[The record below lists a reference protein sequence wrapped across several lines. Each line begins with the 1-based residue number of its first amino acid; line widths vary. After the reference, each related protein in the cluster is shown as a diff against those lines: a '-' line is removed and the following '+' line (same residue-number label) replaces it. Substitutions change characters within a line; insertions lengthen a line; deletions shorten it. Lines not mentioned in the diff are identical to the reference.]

1 MRKTKIKVV
10 ILLFIFLNIS
20 TFLFIDHSDYISH
33 SIEEADFI
41 DVNIKSS
48 RIYQEEVI
56 IFFNKPSYNNTVIS
70 RFEYY
75 GGTVKKEWNGTFTS
89 FSGFSAVMPSMVNIS
104 IFQTEF
110 PDARIENDEILEA
123 QMNYASI
130 QSGASNSTWYKNGFK
145 GNTNS
150 SIAVLD
156 TGVDPN
162 HIFFPNGY
170 ESVNLSGNIVA
181 WENFINENTIFD
193 DNGHGTFISSI
204 ISGTGKVQYNS
215 STPTILKF
223 NRSYSHMNLFNEY
236 SVSKNYTFKICS
248 FNASKTDSNIVINSS
263 WNIEVDGIDA
273 FWVELYYNDELM
285 NFSHNNLTN
294 EYYTINYSLTS
305 DTLGVYDIYLKYHKQ
320 IQSKP
325 VFSFNTTISYFPE
338 FFTKN
343 YSHFTGIANATKIVA
358 YKILNQS
365 GIGHTSALISALS
378 SILLNRSKYHVL
390 GICLS
395 VGTLGDDVVAI
406 NRVIDEVIKKGILV
420 VIASGNKGIEQSD
433 SLNRLAQNKNAIV
446 VGAINDKDQ
455 VTSYSSM
462 GGVFENITRPD
473 IVAPG
478 GSKISGHRSIISA
491 DVGGDKVTASYGTSI
506 ATAIVSSAVNII
518 IEAKWNNWDNW
529 NQLNLTK
536 WVKYIKGTLLMTASE
551 TNLEREDDP
560 FTVVDESD
568 NSPTLS
574 PAPLIT
580 GLKDVHEGYGRI
592 NIQAAIEALTK
603 YMSVNST
610 LNGTLVSSQ
619 ENPLGTHVIARQI
632 NFTKDVQYAFE
643 LSLTDT
649 NSDFDV
655 LLFSNKTNR
664 YGEPILLESTR
675 KLTGDL
681 NYFYFTPKE
690 NQTNC
695 VVTIKAIDG
704 QSFFTLNISEVKND
718 FVPELKVPEIFAI
731 GGARNTTVLSQQE
744 FLGME
749 PKKNYTIDS
758 FRFYIEYYDNDTR
771 NVPPQEIYISILE
784 TSKNYTMTQFFLF
797 DDNYTDGTL
806 FISDYIQFSTSGIY
820 HYSFI
825 GSDGKFKVKYPE
837 TGYLNISIEFPTE
850 SIQYPNYHSFNDGF
864 GNWTFTGTGWN
875 ILQQDN
881 SNDNRS
887 RLYENKW
894 NSVYF
899 GVSHEYPQN
908 YTYQPFRLTID
919 PYPNGSLI
927 SPLFNLT
934 QLNDDPTSPFAKF
947 GLRMSLNAGDF
958 IYLQINL
965 NWTGWNTLR
974 TYTDNEEDWFLEEI
988 NLTQYIGNFIQFRFE
1003 TSLDDTFDHI
1013 NYKGFMLDYF
1023 AIENYTNKY
1032 SPRILFNMD
1041 NYISSLQGSK
1051 FQQFTFSC
1059 EYYDLDSNYPEFI
1072 YLEIDDTNYTMYNT
1086 FGDWN
1091 ASSTNYR
1098 DRGIFFIKSIQL
1110 DEITNQSFRFHVSDG
1125 KYLNKTQWFNRE
1137 NTLFEFIDPISL
1149 QFKEFKD
1156 NKFIGYNFSNSD
1168 LSDYYVSGTPIPKE
1182 MTTWLNGD
1190 NTWHPIIRL
1199 GQNFLYGGLG
1209 QSYGGS
1215 EQGYGPNWDIKLIT
1229 HPLHVRSEYSVYL
1242 EYDYDIS
1249 LQNEFFL
1256 TENLDACNVSI
1267 SKDFGKTWVPLK
1279 EYTYDL
1285 DDLTGKDRIDISQ
1298 YVDEDIMIMFR
1309 LNSNENIFGLGYG
1322 WLLSNIYIG
1331 YDKMTDFIAPEI
1343 DIISPE
1349 PDITAKSTLLIEA
1362 ILSDN
1367 VELDESRIY
1376 IFLNNNSVDRD
1387 NLKFDSNT
1395 SILEFNWDTT
1405 QNHDGRYE
1413 VRLVAYDMEG
1423 NKGETSILII
1433 VNNLKWWQEWWPYL
1447 MIISLAVVIG
1457 IVLFFVSEKG
1467 GKIWVHKVR
1476 NMRAE
1481 RIRLKYIDKDQT
1493 IKNIELIEQHDE
1505 IKRPLTLFC
1514 KSCKSWFASSK
1525 FDIIC
1530 PVCEHDQIFA
1540 AYNCENCGRWWWKD
1554 EPGEGYYCKNK
1565 TCQGIRLVRREKED
1579 IQNLLAKDGIF
1590 LRKFKIKRR
1599 RYSILDG

>member
-1 MRKTKIKVV
+1 M
-10 ILLFIFLNIS
+10 
-20 TFLFIDHSDYISH
+20 
-33 SIEEADFI
+33 
-41 DVNIKSS
+41 DVNVKSS
-48 RIYQEEVI
+48 STYQEEVI

-70 RFEYY
+70 RFEFY
-75 GGTVKKEWNGTFTS
+75 GGTVKKEWNGTFIS
-89 FSGFSAVMPSMVNIS
+89 FSGFSAVMPSETNIS
-104 IFQTEF
+104 LFQTEF
-110 PDARIENDEILEA
+110 PDVRIEDDEIVEA

-130 QSGASNSTWYKNGFK
+130 QSGVSNSTWYKNGFK

-156 TGVDPN
+156 TGVDSD
-162 HIFFPNGY
+162 HLFFPNGY
-170 ESVNLSGNIVA
+170 NTVNLSGDIVA
-181 WENFINENTIFD
+181 WENFIDESPISD

-204 ISGTGKVQYNS
+204 ISGTGITQYNS
-215 STPTILKF
+215 SAPTILKF
-223 NRSYSHMNLFNEY
+223 NRSYSHVNLFNEY
-236 SVSKNYTFKICS
+236 SVSKNYTFKISS
-248 FNASKTDSNIVINSS
+248 FNASKTNSDIVINSS
-263 WNIEVDGIDA
+263 WNIEVGGIDA
-273 FWVELYYNDELM
+273 FWVELYYNNELM
-285 NFSHNNLTN
+285 NYSYNNITN
-294 EYYTINYSLTS
+294 KHYTINYSLTS

-325 VFSFNTTISYFPE
+325 IFSINVTVSYFPE
-338 FFTKN
+338 FFIKN
-343 YSHFTGIANATKIVA
+343 YTYFTGIANATKIVA

-365 GIGHTSALISALS
+365 GFGHTSDLISAFS
-378 SILLNRSKYHVL
+378 SILLNRSRYHVL
-390 GICLS
+390 GVSLS

-406 NRVIDEVIKKGILV
+406 NMVIDEVIEKGILV
-420 VIASGNKGIEQSD
+420 VIASGNNGIEQTN

-491 DVGGDKVTASYGTSI
+491 DVGRDKVTASYGTSI
-506 ATAIVSSAVNII
+506 ATAIVSSALNIL

-536 WVKYIKGTLLMTASE
+536 WVKYIKGFLLMTASE

-560 FTVVDESD
+560 STVVDEND
-568 NSPTLS
+568 YSPTLS
-574 PAPLIT
+574 SAPLYT
-580 GLKDVHEGYGRI
+580 GIKDIHEGYGRI
-592 NIQAAIEALTK
+592 NVQAAIEALTK
-603 YMSVNST
+603 SMSVNTT
-610 LNGTLVSSQ
+610 LNGTLISSQ

-632 NFTKDVQYAFE
+632 NFTKDKQYAFE
-643 LSLTDT
+643 LSLTDASS
-649 NSDFDV
+649 NFDI
-655 LLFSNKTNR
+655 LLFSNETNR

-675 KLTGDL
+675 KLTGNFD
-681 NYFYFTPKE
+681 YFYFTPKE

-718 FVPELKVPEIFAI
+718 FVPELKVPEINFI
-731 GGARNTTVLSQQE
+731 SGAKNTTVLSQQE
-744 FLGME
+744 YLGME
-749 PKKNYTIDS
+749 PKKNYSIDS

-771 NVPPQEIYISILE
+771 NVPPQEVYVSILE
-784 TSKNYTMTQFFLF
+784 TSKNFSMTQFFPF
-797 DDNYTDGTL
+797 DDNYTDGVL

-820 HYSFI
+820 QYSFI
-825 GSDGKFKVKYPE
+825 GSDGKFKVKYPG

-850 SIQYPNYHSFNDGF
+850 SIPFPNYHNFNDGID
-864 GNWTFTGTGWN
+864 NWTFTGTGWN
-875 ILQQDN
+875 SLQQDN
-881 SNDNRS
+881 NNDNRS

-899 GVSHEYPQN
+899 GVSHEYPKN

-919 PYPNGSLI
+919 PYPNGSMI

-934 QLNDDPTSPFAKF
+934 HLNEDFTRPFAKF
-947 GLRMSLNAGDF
+947 GLRTSLNAGDF

-974 TYTDNEEDWFLEEI
+974 TYTDEEKDWFLEEI

-1003 TSLDDTFDHI
+1003 TSLDDTFDTI

-1023 AIENYTNKY
+1023 AIENYTNRY
-1032 SPRILFNMD
+1032 SPSILFNID
-1041 NYISSLQGSK
+1041 NHISSLQGSK

-1059 EYYDLDSNYPEFI
+1059 EYYDLDGNYPEFI
-1072 YLEIDDTNYTMYNT
+1072 YLEIDAINYTMYNLY
-1086 FGDWN
+1086 GDWN
-1091 ASSTNYR
+1091 ASSTNFR

-1125 KYLNKTQWFNRE
+1125 KYLNKTRWFNKD
-1137 NTLFEFIDPISL
+1137 NTLFEFIDPIPL

-1156 NKFIGYNFSNSD
+1156 NKLIGYNFPSKN

-1182 MTTWLNGD
+1182 MTAWLNGD

-1199 GQNFLYGGLG
+1199 GQYMLYGGLG

-1229 HPLHVRSEYSVYL
+1229 RPLYVRSEYDVYL
-1242 EYDYDIS
+1242 EFDFDIS

-1256 TENLDACNVSI
+1256 TEGFDLCNVSI
-1267 SKDFGKTWVPLK
+1267 SKDSGETWVLLK

-1285 DDLTGKDRIDISQ
+1285 DDLTGIGRIDISQ
-1298 YVDEDIMIMFR
+1298 YVDEEIMIMFR
-1309 LNSNENIFGLGYG
+1309 LNSNENIGGLGYG

-1331 YDKMTDFIAPEI
+1331 YDKTTDFIAPEI

-1349 PDITAKSTLLIEA
+1349 PDITVKSTILIEA
-1362 ILSDN
+1362 SLSDN
-1367 VELDESRIY
+1367 VKLDESRIY
-1376 IFLNNNSVDRD
+1376 IFLNNNSVDRN
-1387 NLKFDSNT
+1387 NLRFDINM

-1405 QNHDGRYE
+1405 QSHDGRYE
-1413 VRLVAYDMEG
+1413 IKIVAYDKEG
-1423 NKGETSILII
+1423 NKGETSIVII

-1447 MIISLAVVIG
+1447 IIIGLVVVIG

-1467 GKIWVHKVR
+1467 GKIWVHKIR

-1481 RIRLKYIDKDQT
+1481 RIRLKYVDKNQT
-1493 IKNIELIEQHDE
+1493 IKRIELIKQHDE
-1505 IKRPLTLFC
+1505 FKRPLTLHC
-1514 KSCKSWFASSK
+1514 KSCKSWFVSSK

-1530 PVCEHDQIFA
+1530 PVCEHDQIYA
-1540 AYNCENCGRWWWKD
+1540 AYNCENCGRWWWKE
-1554 EPGEGYYCKNK
+1554 EPGENYYCKNK
-1565 TCQGIRLVRREKED
+1565 VCKGVRLIRREKED
-1579 IQNLLAKDGIF
+1579 IQTLLTKEGKF
-1590 LRKFKIKRR
+1590 LRKFKTKKKK
-1599 RYSILDG
+1599 YSILDG